1 MTAESCSGEEGE
13 DDNDDGEQVLAHCA
27 LDERSDPGMG
37 KSLDPEFR
45 AEYMRCY
52 MDCADYLRPKGNEL
66 GLSSEA
72 FVAFWMMPGL
82 PWS

>member
-1 MTAESCSGEEGE
+1 VTAESCSGEEGE

-52 MDCADYLRPKGNEL
+52 MDCADYLRPKENEL